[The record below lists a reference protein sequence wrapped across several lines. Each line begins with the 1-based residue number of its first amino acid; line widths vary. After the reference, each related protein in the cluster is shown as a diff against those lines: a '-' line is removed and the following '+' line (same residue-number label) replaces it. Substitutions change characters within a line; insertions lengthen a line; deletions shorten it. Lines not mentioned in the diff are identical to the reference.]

1 MATDLTYPDERQR
14 GLLLSGTNGL
24 MRFSSGSVWILLV
37 FAFATVPSAAEG
49 LAAIDERIRVLSWNI
64 SQDAFV
70 SEPQAFHSLLLW
82 ADPDVVL
89 LDEVDPSAD
98 PENLMDALLAIR
110 RDEDETWN
118 VNVGASGGRQRGL
131 IASRATLET
140 LPEFSSIVPYPAADS
155 RRIIEA
161 MSPGDRANP
170 NWSMTGGIPV
180 NGVVIHT
187 GSRRLLVV
195 VADLQC
201 CGDGPESWQEFRRR
215 VEAREIR
222 RLIRQTLQR
231 SSVDGIILAGDF
243 NMVNS
248 AFPMALLTGP
258 YPSPHSGLI
267 PAELYHSDGATTWTW
282 DGRRTPFPS
291 DTLDYQ
297 LYGPHG
303 LEVRSGFILDT
314 EGISADMRERL
325 GLEIDTSMRTGR
337 HRPLLVE
344 YIWIERD

>member
-1 MATDLTYPDERQR
+1 LSIRQH
-14 GLLLSGTNGL
+14 GL
-24 MRFSSGSVWILLV
+24 MRVTGGSVWIALI
-37 FAFATVPSAAEG
+37 FAFASASSTAEG
-49 LAAIDERIRVLSWNI
+49 LAALDERIRVLSWNI
-64 SQDAFV
+64 SRDAFV
-70 SEPQAFHSLLLW
+70 SEPRAFQSLLLW
-82 ADPDVVL
+82 ANPHVVL
-89 LDEVDPSAD
+89 LDELDPSVDPESLV
-98 PENLMDALLAIR
+98 NALAAIR
-110 RDEDETWN
+110 PDEDETWS
-118 VNVGASGGRQRGL
+118 VDVGASGGRQRGL

-140 LPEFSSIVPYPAADS
+140 LPEFSSIVPYPEADI
-155 RRIIEA
+155 RRVREG
-161 MSPGDRANP
+161 MSPEERANP

-180 NGVVIHT
+180 NGAIVHI

-195 VADLQC
+195 IADLQC

-222 RLIRQTLQR
+222 RLIGQVLQR
-231 SSVDGIILAGDF
+231 SPVDGIIFAGDF

-248 AFPMALLTGP
+248 TFPMALLTGP

-291 DTLDYQ
+291 NTLDYQ

-303 LEVRSGFILDT
+303 LEMRSGFILDT
-314 EGISADMRERL
+314 EGISAEMRKQL
-325 GLEIDTSMRTGR
+325 GLEINTSMRTGR

-344 YIWIERD
+344 YTWIERD